1 MANGKP
7 ARGHLQSAV
16 LRYGVAVLS
25 VAAALLVTLLLHP
38 DALVAP
44 VFFLSIILSAWF
56 GGTGPGLLAALL
68 ATLSLDYFFLPPI
81 YRVDFNLAN
90 LPHVSVFFLSA
101 VLVSSWSAA
110 RKRAETLL
118 RQARD
123 EQEAKVQER
132 TADLK
137 QANEKLQAEIA
148 ERGRA
153 EEALDK
159 AQTELAHLTRMMTM
173 GELTASIA
181 HEVNQPLTAVITNAN
196 ACLRWLAGQSPNLD
210 EAREAVS
217 RIVRDGN
224 RAGEVIRRIRA
235 LLKKTAPQKS
245 PLDVNDV
252 IREVIALAQGEVRRS
267 RASLTAE
274 LADGLP
280 PVLADRVQLQQVVLN
295 LIINGIEAMSAVTGR
310 SRHLLVRTRRDESGG
325 VMVSVQ
331 DSGTGIE
338 AQNIARLFDAFYTTK
353 ASGMGM
359 GLSISR
365 SIIEAH
371 GGRLWAEANSGDGAT
386 FQFTLPADGSHH
398 DN

>member
-1 MANGKP
+1 M
-7 ARGHLQSAV
+7 
-16 LRYGVAVLS
+16 AVLS
-25 VAAALLVTLLLHP
+25 VAVALVVTLLLHP

-44 VFFLSIILSAWF
+44 VFFLAIILSAWF

-68 ATLSLDYFFLPPI
+68 ATLILDYFFLPPLH
-81 YRVDFNLAN
+81 RLDFAPAN
-90 LPHVSVFFLSA
+90 LPHVFVFFLST

-148 ERGRA
+148 ERERA
-153 EEALDK
+153 EEALDH
-159 AQTELAHLTRMMTM
+159 AQAELAHLTRMLTM

-196 ACLRWLAGQSPNLD
+196 ACLRWLAGQPPNLD

-224 RAGEVIRRIRA
+224 RASEVIKRIRA
-235 LLKKTAPQKS
+235 LMMKTVPQKS
-245 PLDVNDV
+245 PLDINDA
-252 IREVIALAQGEVRRS
+252 IREVIALAQSEARRKA
-267 RASLTAE
+267 ASLTAD
-274 LADGLP
+274 LTDGLP

-295 LIINGIEAMSAVTGR
+295 LIINGIEAMSSVTGR
-310 SRHLLVRTRRDESGG
+310 SRQLLVRTQSDGSSG
-325 VMVSVQ
+325 VMVAVQ
-331 DSGTGIE
+331 DSGTGIA
-338 AQNIARLFDAFYTTK
+338 AQNLARLFDAFYTTK
-353 ASGMGM
+353 ADGMGM

-371 GGRLWAEANSGDGAT
+371 GGKLWAEASSGHGAT
-386 FQFTLPADGSHH
+386 FRFTLPADGSHH
-398 DN
+398 QTTA

>member
-1 MANGKP
+1 
-7 ARGHLQSAV
+7 
-16 LRYGVAVLS
+16 VAVLS